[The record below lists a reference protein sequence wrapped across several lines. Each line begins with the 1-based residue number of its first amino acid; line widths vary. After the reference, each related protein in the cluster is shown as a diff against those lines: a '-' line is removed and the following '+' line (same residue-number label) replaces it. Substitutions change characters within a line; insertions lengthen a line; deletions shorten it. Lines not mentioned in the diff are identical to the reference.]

1 MNNHNEE
8 GNCTNEERK
17 LSFTWPDIT
26 SAFIICIPSTIGRG
40 NPTSAISNKKDARKS
55 DDSHIAFTHVPKM
68 E

>member
-40 NPTSAISNKKDARKS
+40 NPTSAISKKKTHANQI
-55 DDSHIAFTHVPKM
+55 IAETHKG
-68 E
+68 